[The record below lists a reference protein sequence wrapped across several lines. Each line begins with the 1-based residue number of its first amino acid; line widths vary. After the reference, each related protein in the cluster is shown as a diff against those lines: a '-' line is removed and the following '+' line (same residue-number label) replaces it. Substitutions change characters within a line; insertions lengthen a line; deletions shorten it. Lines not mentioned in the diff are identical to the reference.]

1 MSGIK
6 GRSGGSNKTTLRD
19 KQIKGERA
27 ERICRNPPARIGER
41 IPEIEGL
48 GEIGKK
54 IFAHFEPMLHN
65 NGTIDTTDAVS
76 FHLLCRRY
84 QDWYDQA
91 KKCEDEGR
99 FFSVKNKD
107 GDVIDIK
114 IAAWAKL
121 ETIYL
126 DQLKSLC
133 REFGLT
139 PVSRSGVERIAKN
152 EKTNPFEGITK

>member
-54 IFAHFEPMLHN
+54 IFAHFEPMLYN
-65 NGTIDTTDAVS
+65 NGTIDTTDAIS
-76 FHLLCRRY
+76 FHLLCKRY
-84 QDWYDQA
+84 QDWYAVTKQ
-91 KKCEDEGR
+91 CEEKGR
-99 FFSVKNKD
+99 LIPVKNKD

-114 IAAWAKL
+114 IAPWAKL
-121 ETIYL
+121 ETIYF
-126 DQLKSLC
+126 DQLKNMC

-139 PVSRSGVERIAKN
+139 PVSRSGVEKIVRN
-152 EKTNPFEGITK
+152 EKTNPFEGTTK